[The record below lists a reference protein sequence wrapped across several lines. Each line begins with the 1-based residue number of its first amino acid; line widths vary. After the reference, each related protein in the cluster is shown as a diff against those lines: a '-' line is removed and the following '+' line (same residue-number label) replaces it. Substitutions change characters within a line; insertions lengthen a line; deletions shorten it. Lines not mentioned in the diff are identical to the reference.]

1 MDHIEMNRMD
11 YLGAGQQ
18 TTAGPDANTQSPQ
31 SSPAHAY
38 LDEQPCCCPG
48 CFSFDM

>member
-1 MDHIEMNRMD
+1 MEHIETNRMD
-11 YLGAGQQ
+11 YTDAAQQ
-18 TTAGPDANTQSPQ
+18 TNAGLDLKTYRTE